1 MITFDLHG
9 KVAVVTGASSGLGV
23 QFAKALAEKGAKI
36 ALVARREDRLQQVKE
51 MISKYDVEC
60 AYYPTDVSKPD
71 QVKTMIE
78 NVVKDFGR
86 IDILVNNAGI
96 ATVEPT
102 ETHDLES
109 WGRVIDINLNG
120 VFYCTRYAG
129 EVMVKQRYGKVIN
142 ISSMYGQVGNM
153 FGPHSAYHA
162 SKGAVTNFT
171 RAVAAEWAKYNIT
184 VNAIG
189 PGFFASEMTQ
199 DLTEVKEFLDF
210 VNTRCPMKRLGEEG
224 ELDGTLILLASDE
237 SSYIT
242 GQTIYV
248 DGGWTAV

>member
-1 MITFDLHG
+1 M
-9 KVAVVTGASSGLGV
+9 V
-23 QFAKALAEKGAKI
+23 
-36 ALVARREDRLQQVKE
+36 
-51 MISKYDVEC
+51 
-60 AYYPTDVSKPD
+60 
-71 QVKTMIE
+71 E
-78 NVVKDFGR
+78 NVIKDFGR
-86 IDILVNNAGI
+86 IDILINNAGI

-102 ETHDLES
+102 ENHDIES
-109 WGRVIDINLNG
+109 WNRVINTNLNG
-120 VFYCTRYAG
+120 VFYCARYVG
-129 EVMVKQRYGKVIN
+129 EVMVKQHYGKVIN
-142 ISSMYGQVGNM
+142 ISSMYGAIGNT

-171 RAVAAEWAKYNIT
+171 RAIAAEWAKYNIT

-199 DLTEVKEFLDF
+199 DLTEVKEFMDF
-210 VNTRCPMKRLGEEG
+210 VETRCPMKRLGEAG
-224 ELDGTLILLASDE
+224 ELDGALLLLASDA